1 MPISNLTRE
10 NIEDYART
18 STNWKELM
26 KKCGYTNFGC
36 RHYLKK
42 KLELYNIST
51 SHFIKNQ
58 FNIRYTDEEIFKE
71 NSNYTSMTCIKN
83 KLINKHNWKY
93 ECSNCKLSEWMTHK
107 IPLEVDHING
117 IHNDNRIENLRFLC
131 PNCHALTD
139 TYKGKNIKN
148 KEQYKKIYENIKIK
162 QTCTKCGKA
171 KYKYADSCKEC
182 HIKIKLHNNTDINT
196 NKNTEHPPRKPNQCK
211 DCKTPTQKDSERCV
225 SCYRKAKSLNGI
237 FEKENK
243 SNKNMKKC
251 PDCDKLIAKTSIRC
265 RLCHYALMKSKTNTG
280 NKEKIKGKCLDCD
293 NTVESKTVRCITC
306 SNKIIELANKK
317 IFNKCSDC
325 DKEIWNTATRC
336 VECSRIHSR
345 KVERPSY
352 SQLTADKETM
362 SMVQIGK
369 KYGVSDN
376 TIRKW
381 LKKYNNNQERI

>member
-1 MPISNLTRE
+1 MTIAQLTKE
-10 NIEDYART
+10 QIEEYATT
-18 STNWKELM
+18 SSSWKEFM
-26 KKCGYTNFGC
+26 TKCGYTNYGC
-36 RHYLKK
+36 RSYLKK
-42 KLELYNIST
+42 KLEIYDIDT
-51 SHFIKNQ
+51 SHFTRSLRVKP
-58 FNIRYTDEEIFKE
+58 YTHDEIFKE
-71 NSNYTSMTCIKN
+71 NSEYTSMVSLKY
-83 KLINKHNWKY
+83 KLINNYNWKY
-93 ECSNCKLSEWMTHK
+93 ECSNCKLSEWMGQK
-107 IPLEVDHING
+107 MPLEIDHING
-117 IHNDNRIENLRFLC
+117 VHTDNRMINLRFLC
-131 PNCHALTD
+131 PNCHALTP
-139 TYKGKNIKN
+139 TYKGKNLKN
-148 KEQYKKIYENIKIK
+148 KKEYQERETKKNKKTICN
-162 QTCTKCGKA
+162 KCGNK
-171 KYKYADSCKEC
+171 KYVNAEHCKEC
-182 HIKIKLHNNTDINT
+182 HIKIKLHNNRDINT

-225 SCYRKAKSLNGI
+225 SCYRRAKTLNGI

-317 IFNKCSDC
+317 ISNKCSDC

-352 SQLTADKETM
+352 SQLTVDKETM